1 MKSYHGRKA
10 PKLETNRRID
20 RRSLRAAVD
29 AKCRDCI
36 YDPMSGA
43 GTWREQ
49 VSQCRIVSC
58 PLWAMRPMPVS
69 GPFAAAPRIP
79 AGNVA
84 GQSRSSV
91 GSAFPG
97 NQTDLVSP

>member
-1 MKSYHGRKA
+1 MKSYHGRERGT
-10 PKLETNRRID
+10 LETERLNR
-20 RRSLRAAVD
+20 RRSLRTAVD

-58 PLWAMRPMPVS
+58 PLWALRPMPVS

-79 AGNVA
+79 AEIVA
-84 GQSRSSV
+84 GQSRSTV
-91 GSAFPG
+91 GSAFSG
-97 NQTDLVSP
+97 NQPDMVSP